1 VGKYFSTISL
11 ISVFIFQ
18 LVDLINSTAQKAA
31 EATLQAL
38 SGPNSPF
45 GSPAMSLT
53 NENFNINFS
62 GPGIA
67 ATATSD
73 ATKTAGLDPSRLHSV
88 RGHHQQVQADVH
100 QYPPGAVGGTLPK
113 TVSTPSQTTATTAGI
128 SGEGMV
134 TSSFSNTGQF
144 NPDNTRYRSGL
155 LDAHQHAAKERLVQ
169 TDQEKQVDDDIQKK
183 PLALGAVKE
192 SFF

>member
-1 VGKYFSTISL
+1 
-11 ISVFIFQ
+11 VFLFCFQ
-18 LVDLINSTAQKAA
+18 LENLINSTAQKAA
-31 EATLQAL
+31 AATLQAL

-53 NENFNINFS
+53 NENFSFT
-62 GPGIA
+62 GPGA
-67 ATATSD
+67 AAGVTFD
-73 ATKTAGLDPSRLHSV
+73 ATKTAGLDPNRLHSV
-88 RGHHQQVQADVH
+88 RGHQQQVQADVH

-113 TVSTPSQTTATTAGI
+113 TKLVSTPSQTTATTTGI

-144 NPDNTRYRSGL
+144 NTDDSRYRSNL
-155 LDAHQHAAKERLVQ
+155 LDAHQHAAKDRPVQ
-169 TDQEKQVDDDIQKK
+169 TDQDKGVDDDIEKK
-183 PLALGAVKE
+183 PLALDAAKE

>member
-1 VGKYFSTISL
+1 VF
-11 ISVFIFQ
+11 FIFQ
-18 LVDLINSTAQKAA
+18 LEDLINSTAQKAA
-31 EATLQAL
+31 AATLQVL

-53 NENFNINFS
+53 NENFQNINFS

-67 ATATSD
+67 TVTSD
-73 ATKTAGLDPSRLHSV
+73 ANKTAGLDPSRLHSV
-88 RGHHQQVQADVH
+88 RGHQQQVQADVH

-113 TVSTPSQTTATTAGI
+113 MTSTPSQTTATTAGI

-134 TSSFSNTGQF
+134 TSSFSTAGQF
-144 NPDNTRYRSGL
+144 NPDDSRYRSGL
-155 LDAHQHAAKERLVQ
+155 LGAHQFAAKDRLVHA
-169 TDQEKQVDDDIQKK
+169 DQEKGVNDDIKKK
-183 PLALGAVKE
+183 PRALGVVKE